1 MGMYSSD
8 ITLYSIAEE
17 TNSIWFVNI
26 RSMRSYQQAVDNF
39 EIPSSDLQSA
49 LEGNPMANTN
59 MPYDEWDRSTGQ
71 REEILEWHDK
81 MNSAYKKILHLDA
94 GTWNS
99 LHYLDSIFTNFLNK
113 TDAMAIAFDN
123 NDFTSN
129 EFNEVLT
136 RIKGDPEFG
145 KLTLVSLNRDQLMLN
160 KSLYDSL
167 SVANREYPYLP
178 ATKAVMTN
186 QAKNLA
192 TAATFGSLVETRLSG
207 RKRIFAVG
215 LPAGLVETMRNK
227 AIDEKDDISYRRS
240 NIISIKVWRRNLLN
254 EAEQVPPKEFFFDM
268 SKFIIEG
275 RATPT
280 EVASGLLD
288 SADGWS
294 EGQDNIDLSRNIV
307 IRGYSPE
314 GQDSITQGW
323 LSFLQQLGL
332 TLNNV
337 TDGLDS
343 SVFHNH
349 VLDFYLKLYMMLTTG
364 VDVFED
370 IFPFLESEV
379 MFTGPD
385 EGLEEIFE
393 LMKRQMGEMFPTR
406 DVTSAINYDRLVG
419 EITRSILLS
428 PKKWRNRVIYPKIF
442 DRVFCIII
450 DEQEDFDTRS
460 WHERVADLGPNIP
473 DDAVVLDPVDGTP
486 QFVNATATNVA
497 ISREDELR
505 DPTYYQFYVTVTLH
519 PPAD

>member
-1 MGMYSSD
+1 MGMYHSD
-8 ITLYSIAEE
+8 IQLRSIAEE
-17 TNSIWFVNI
+17 TPSVWFVNI
-26 RSMRSYQQAVDNF
+26 RSMLGYIQAMDNF
-39 EIPSSDLQSA
+39 TTSTGDLQATLEADPMTESNISA
-49 LEGNPMANTN
+49 NDWA
-59 MPYDEWDRSTGQ
+59 TGMGSAPGS
-71 REEILEWHDK
+71 RGEIIKWHDK
-81 MNSAYKKILHLDA
+81 MNNAYKSILNIDSNSF
-94 GTWNS
+94 NS
-99 LHYLDSIFTNFLNK
+99 LHYLNSIITNVIDK
-113 TDAMAIAFDN
+113 MDAMAAAFDN

-192 TAATFGSLVETRLSG
+192 TIANLDSLIETNLSG
-207 RKRIFAVG
+207 RKRIFAIG
-215 LPAGLVETMRNK
+215 LPSGLVETMRNK
-227 AIDEKDDISYRRS
+227 AIDEKNDISYRQS
-240 NIISIKVWRRNLLN
+240 NMISIKVWRRNLLD
-254 EAEQVPPKEFFFDM
+254 ESEKATPKEFFFDM

-280 EVASGLLD
+280 DPSASLLD
-288 SADGWS
+288 AAEGWS
-294 EGQDNIDLSRNIV
+294 EGQSIQNLYNNVVVRS
-307 IRGYSPE
+307 YSPE
-314 GQDSITQGW
+314 GQTGVHKGPAE
-323 LSFLQQLGL
+323 FA
-332 TLNNV
+332 
-337 TDGLDS
+337 LD
-343 SVFHNH
+343 VGPQFGVRRMFINH

-370 IFPFLESEV
+370 IFPFLETEV
-379 MFTGPD
+379 MFTGAD

-393 LMKRQMGEMFPTR
+393 HMKSQMGEMFPTR

-442 DRVFCIII
+442 DRVFCVII
-450 DEQEDFDTRS
+450 DEEADFDVPSDST
-460 WHERVADLGPNIP
+460 VAVANNTT
-473 DDAVVLDPVDGTP
+473 DDAVILDPIDGTP
-486 QFVNATATNVA
+486 QFVNAIADNVA

-505 DPTYYQFYVTVTLH
+505 NPTYYQFYVTVTLH
-519 PPAD
+519 PPDAPGT